1 MSDIFELFRK
11 IGGGKTSAPITH
23 IVCGLG
29 NPGKEYEYT
38 RHNMG
43 FIAIDRI
50 AEEAGVR
57 IDRARFHALTAEA
70 DVGGIRVLLMKPE
83 TYMNNSG
90 IAVAEAM
97 RFYKIAPENVIIL
110 CDDISFPPG
119 QIRIRKKGSA
129 GGHNGLKSLIEMMGS
144 SDFLRVKIGV
154 GQKPSPDYDLVEWV
168 LGRFHQKDKE
178 AVALAAQSTAAAVGM
193 ILKGETDLAMSKYS
207 K

>member
-11 IGGGKTSAPITH
+11 IGGEKPSAPITH

-29 NPGKEYEYT
+29 NPGKEYEHT

-50 AEEAGVR
+50 AEKAGVR
-57 IDRARFHALTAEA
+57 IDRARFHALTAET
-70 DVGGIRVLLMKPE
+70 DISGIRVLLMKPE
-83 TYMNNSG
+83 TYMNSSG
-90 IAVAEAM
+90 VAVAEAM
-97 RFYKIAPENVIIL
+97 RFYKISPENVIIL

-119 QIRIRKKGSA
+119 RIRIRKKGSA

-144 SDFLRVKIGV
+144 SDFLRIKIGV

-178 AVALAAQSTAAAVGM
+178 AVSLAAESTAAAVEM

>member
-11 IGGGKTSAPITH
+11 IGGGQTSAPITH